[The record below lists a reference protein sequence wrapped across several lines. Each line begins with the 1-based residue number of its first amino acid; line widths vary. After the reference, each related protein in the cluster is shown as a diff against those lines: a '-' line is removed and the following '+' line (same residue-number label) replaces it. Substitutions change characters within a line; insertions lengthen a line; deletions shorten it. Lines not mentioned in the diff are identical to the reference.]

1 MQKNG
6 LNIFLENKKNRV
18 INTRFETDKQGN
30 YIMKDFI
37 EQLQIEYQAILDK
50 PILLVTETDFKN
62 YYEAIAKIGSEIID
76 KANRMANYERNIRNA
91 VSELEDLKDKKVSL
105 MGLKNTTD
113 DTDELMIINKLIK
126 GLEK

>member
-1 MQKNG
+1 
-6 LNIFLENKKNRV
+6 
-18 INTRFETDKQGN
+18 
-30 YIMKDFI
+30 MKDFI

-62 YYEAIAKIGSEIID
+62 YCEAVAKIGSEIID

>member
-1 MQKNG
+1 
-6 LNIFLENKKNRV
+6 
-18 INTRFETDKQGN
+18 
-30 YIMKDFI
+30 MKDFI

-91 VSELEDLKDKKVSL
+91 VSALEDLKDKKVSL